1 MDKKPVYALLG
12 ICLASV
18 AIHYYIY
25 SENKV
30 ERLESVI
37 EYSDRARE
45 IADDQIRDLMYEL
58 KIAKS
63 ESEMVGTRNYVS
75 GVVETLS
82 RPEHYEQIW
91 HDGYDRGTEVQILAS
106 SVDKKTR
113 LVSEKETKE

>member
-1 MDKKPVYALLG
+1 MIKHSSVLFLASYLKEIQMDKKPVYSLLG

-30 ERLESVI
+30 ERLESIV
-37 EYSDRARE
+37 EYSDRA
-45 IADDQIRDLMYEL
+45 
-58 KIAKS
+58 
-63 ESEMVGTRNYVS
+63 SEMVGTRNYVS

-91 HDGYDRGTEVQILAS
+91 HDGYDRGTEVQIMAS
-106 SVDKKTR
+106 KVEKKIE
-113 LVSEKETKE
+113 LVNEKETK